1 MENLATGRAECKV
14 GARSGPGAPRLARA
28 PVRRTLG
35 HEPERTGAPRAAR
48 EMIAT
53 ATPLSALET
62 PAVVVDLD
70 RMEHNLEAASA
81 YAAAHGLALRPHV
94 KTHKSPVVAAA
105 QLSRGARGL
114 TCATPFE
121 AEIMSSVCDDLLV
134 AYPPV
139 GAARAQRIASLPAH
153 VRVTVALDSTAA
165 VAQVA
170 QAARAAGRTV
180 GAYVELDLGMHRVGV
195 PGVDEALE
203 LARCVAA
210 EPGLEFA
217 GLAFYPGHVRE
228 PVDEQHEKLRAL
240 GASLER
246 ALARFDAAG
255 LPPRVVSGGSTPT
268 LWRTHEL
275 PGVTE
280 LRPGTY
286 VYNDR
291 TTAVIGA
298 CAWDDCALT
307 VLATVVSTAVPGQAV
322 IDAGTKALG
331 REPVR
336 GADGEGFGQLLEHPD
351 VIVAR
356 MSEEHGVLDL
366 ERTDW
371 RPEVGERVRVVP
383 NHVCIVVHL
392 NDLVYGARG
401 DVVSSSWP
409 VAARGRGQLA
419 V

>member
-1 MENLATGRAECKV
+1 M
-14 GARSGPGAPRLARA
+14 SGAPS
-28 PVRRTLG
+28 PLG
-35 HEPERTGAPRAAR
+35 E
-48 EMIAT
+48 
-53 ATPLSALET
+53 LET
-62 PAVVVDLD
+62 PSVVVDLD
-70 RMEHNLEAASA
+70 RMVRNLDGAAA
-81 YAAAHGLALRPHV
+81 YAAEHGLALRPHV
-94 KTHKSPVVAAA
+94 KTHKSPVVASA
-105 QLSRGARGL
+105 QLARGARGL

-121 AEIMSSVCDDLLV
+121 AEVMAGVCDDLLV

-139 GAARAQRIASLPAH
+139 GVRRANRLAALPPS
-153 VRVTVALDSTAA
+153 VGVTVALDS
-165 VAQVA
+165 AQA
-170 QAARAAGRTV
+170 IDEMALAARAANRTV
-180 GAYVELDLGMHRVGV
+180 GVYVELDLGMHRVGV
-195 PGVDEALE
+195 PGVEEALA
-203 LARCVAA
+203 LARRADAA
-210 EPGLEFA
+210 PGLEFA
-217 GLAFYPGHVRE
+217 GVAFYPGHVRE
-228 PVDEQHEKLRAL
+228 PMEKQDAKLHEL

-280 LRPGTY
+280 FRPGTY

-291 TTAVIGA
+291 TTAAIGA
-298 CAWDDCALT
+298 CAWEDCALS

-336 GADGEGFGQLLEHPD
+336 GAEGEGFGQLLEHPE
-351 VIVAR
+351 VVVAR

-366 ERTDW
+366 EHSDW
-371 RPEVGERVRVVP
+371 RPVVGERVRVVP

-392 NDLVYGARG
+392 NDLVYGVRG
-401 DVVSSSWP
+401 DEVVSSWP
-409 VAARGRGQLA
+409 VAARGRGQRA

>member
-1 MENLATGRAECKV
+1 M
-14 GARSGPGAPRLARA
+14 SHP
-28 PVRRTLG
+28 
-35 HEPERTGAPRAAR
+35 
-48 EMIAT
+48 
-53 ATPLSALET
+53 PLPLDALET
-62 PAVVVDLD
+62 PAIVVDLD
-70 RMEHNLEAASA
+70 RMERNLDAAAA

-94 KTHKSPVVAAA
+94 KTHKSPLVAQE
-105 QLSRGARGL
+105 QLARGAHGL

-121 AEIMSSVCDDLLV
+121 AEIMSAVCDDLLV

-139 GAARAQRIASLPAH
+139 GAARARRLAALPAA
-153 VRVTVALDSTAA
+153 VRLTVALDSARA
-165 VAQVA
+165 IDEIAK
-170 QAARAAGRTV
+170 AAREADRTV
-180 GAYVELDLGMHRVGV
+180 GVYVELDLGMHRVGV
-195 PGVDEALE
+195 AGVDEALA
-203 LARCVAA
+203 LARRAA
-210 EPGLEFA
+210 DTPHLEFA

-228 PVDEQHEKLRAL
+228 AVGEQDAKLHEL
-240 GASLER
+240 GAALER
-246 ALARFDAAG
+246 ALGRFDAAG

-280 LRPGTY
+280 FRPGTY

-291 TTAVIGA
+291 TTAAIGA
-298 CAWDDCALT
+298 CAWDDCALS

-366 ERTDW
+366 ERSDW
-371 RPEVGERVRVVP
+371 RPSVGERVRVVP

-392 NDLVYGARG
+392 NDLVYGVRG
-401 DVVSSSWP
+401 SAVVSSWP
-409 VAARGRGQLA
+409 VAARGRGQVA